1 MVRME
6 HLREVRDAFGALA
19 RALKR
24 IAIYRHATDQHAS
37 YLEPALQAL
46 LALLEVE
53 PSVRLQVEPDALL
66 VDGET
71 VYSEPAREGS
81 LCFRLHRDGVRSLTF
96 ERGLSLA
103 SLQTFMSVALPDD
116 VTGPGREDAVT
127 ELWKANLESISYSAV
142 PGYRMEQNELDRAHT
157 QNAIADVSERAGT
170 ILQRFGSD
178 LDEAGWRALP
188 PLLDEAAR
196 RVLDDGDWGPLAR
209 RATMTLLELFQRA
222 YCGRDLDS
230 LIESYGRLVD
240 EMLERRDA
248 LSLGLAIGRPTGM
261 QGPQAAPFC
270 IALGQRLADPERAA
284 ALLAL
289 GPAAKLLLPSW
300 TKLLPDDAGAML
312 LDALDAETDPEVQ
325 NALAN
330 AAAERVDL
338 CRTPFGNRLRSGKPA
353 IVYPLLTA
361 LRGASGQKAVGVA
374 ARALGHAVAGVRL
387 EALGLV
393 STDPQVAIHAL
404 PPLLTDPEQKV
415 RFAAAEALAAL
426 PGKAD
431 DAAQALL
438 GALERPEAALAERQ
452 ELIIFH
458 KLLGR
463 LRTGR
468 GRAWLEK
475 RLTGAKRRL
484 LARRGTEES
493 QLLAV
498 QGLAADGSEEALHAL
513 EVASV
518 SQHPPAVV
526 AACRAAFHRLTQG
539 APGAG

>member
-1 MVRME
+1 ME

-46 LALLEVE
+46 VALLEVE

-81 LCFRLHRDGVRSLTF
+81 LCFRLHRDGVRTLTF
-96 ERGLSLA
+96 ERGLKLE
-103 SLQTFMSVALPDD
+103 SLQTFMAVALPDD
-116 VTGPGREDAVT
+116 ASGPGREDAVT

-142 PGYRMEQNELDRAHT
+142 PGYRMEQSELDREQA

-170 ILQRFGSD
+170 ILQRFGDD
-178 LDEAGWRALP
+178 LDEEAYRALP
-188 PLLDEAAR
+188 PLLNDGAR

-209 RATMTLLELFQRA
+209 RATMTMLDLFQKA
-222 YCGRDLDS
+222 WCGRDLES
-230 LIESYGRLVD
+230 MIEAYGRLVD
-240 EMLERRDA
+240 EMLERGDA

-261 QGPQAAPFC
+261 QGPQAAPFR
-270 IALGQRLADPERAA
+270 IAFGKRLAEPARAASLLMLGQ
-284 ALLAL
+284 
-289 GPAAKLLLPSW
+289 AAKPLLHSW

-325 NALAN
+325 SALAV
-330 AAAERVDL
+330 AAAERLDQ

-353 IVYPLLTA
+353 VVHPLLAA
-361 LRGASGQKAVGVA
+361 LRGSSGQKAVGVA
-374 ARALGHAVAGVRL
+374 ARALGHQAPGVRL
-387 EALGLV
+387 AALGLV
-393 STDPQVAIHAL
+393 STDPQVAVHAV
-404 PPLLTDPEQKV
+404 PPLLADPEQKV
-415 RFAAAEALAAL
+415 RYAAAEALAAL

-431 DAAQALL
+431 DAAAALVA
-438 GALERPEAALAERQ
+438 ALDRPEAARAERQ
-452 ELIIFH
+452 ELIVFH

-463 LRTGR
+463 LRTAR
-468 GRAWLEK
+468 GLAWLDK
-475 RLTGAKRRL
+475 RLAGGKRGL
-484 LARRGTEES
+484 LARKGNEES

-498 QGLAADGSEEALHAL
+498 QGLAADGSEAAIDAL
-513 EVASV
+513 EVATV
-518 SQHPPAVV
+518 SNHPPAVL
-526 AACRAAFHRLTQG
+526 AACRAAYHRLTQG
-539 APGAG
+539 PPGTA

>member
-1 MVRME
+1 ME

-24 IAIYRHATDQHAS
+24 ISIYRHAKDQHAS

-96 ERGLSLA
+96 ERGLKLS
-103 SLQTFMSVALPDD
+103 SLQTFMTVALPDEVD
-116 VTGPGREDAVT
+116 GPGREDAVT
-127 ELWKANLESISYSAV
+127 ELWKANLEAISYSAV
-142 PGYRMEQNELDRAHT
+142 PGYRMEQNELDRERA
-157 QNAIADVSERAGT
+157 QNAIIDVSERAGT
-170 ILQRFGSD
+170 ILQRFGAD
-178 LDEAGWRALP
+178 LDEDAFRAQP
-188 PLLDEAAR
+188 PLLDDAAR

-209 RATMTLLELFQRA
+209 RATMTMLDLFQRA
-222 YCGRDLDS
+222 YCGRDLES
-230 LIESYGRLVD
+230 MIEAYGRLVD

-261 QGPQAAPFC
+261 QGPQAMPFRL
-270 IALGQRLADPERAA
+270 AFGQRLADPTRAA

-289 GPAAKLLLPSW
+289 GQAARPLLPSW

-325 NALAN
+325 SALAV
-330 AAAERVDL
+330 AAAERVDQ

-353 IVYPLLTA
+353 IVYPLLAA
-361 LRGASGQKAVGVA
+361 LKNGSGQKAVGVA
-374 ARALGHAVAGVRL
+374 ARALGHPIAGVRL
-387 EALGLV
+387 EALALV
-393 STDPQVAIHAL
+393 ATDATVAIHAV
-404 PPLLTDPEQKV
+404 PPLLQDPEQKV
-415 RFAAAEALAAL
+415 RYAAAEVLAAL

-431 DAAQALL
+431 EAAQALI
-438 GALERPEAALAERQ
+438 GALEQPDSRLAERQ

-463 LRTGR
+463 LRTER
-468 GRAWLEK
+468 GRAWLGK
-475 RLTGAKRRL
+475 RLAGAKRRL
-484 LARRGTEES
+484 LARKGTEES

-498 QGLAADGSEEALHAL
+498 QGLAADGGGEALHAL

-518 SQHPPAVV
+518 SSHPPAVV
-526 AACRAAFHRLTQG
+526 AACKAAFHRLTQG
-539 APGAG
+539 APGAT